1 MTQRG
6 DGGFFGEICTWQGI
20 SGRRY
25 RFSVYALGAPTLE
38 LDGVFILATEGGLF
52 AAYRALLVGD
62 CANLARDLMGSAP
75 FRAAV
80 AAGASSVHLYYS
92 NLTNPDRRTMK
103 RDLVERYRPRLN
115 FQATAWSQ
123 AETPA
128 GHPSVVIPFPAA
140 NRSRKRSA

>member
-1 MTQRG
+1 MKQRG

-25 RFSVYALGAPTLE
+25 RFSVYTLGAPTLE

-52 AAYRALLVGD
+52 AAYRPILVGD
-62 CANLARDLMGSAP
+62 CANFARDLMGSVP

-80 AAGASSVHLYYS
+80 TAGASTLHLYYS
-92 NLTNPDRRTMK
+92 NLTNPDRRAMK

-115 FQATAWSQ
+115 FQAMAWSR

-128 GHPSVVIPFPAA
+128 THPSVVIPFPGTAGG
-140 NRSRKRSA
+140 RKRSA